1 VKQFLKTVIKLW
13 LLPQMCCADEV
24 IEMKRRAF
32 IALLAG
38 AAVV

>member
-1 VKQFLKTVIKLW
+1 
-13 LLPQMCCADEV
+13 MCRADEV